1 MKEEKTT
8 ALRQRMIEDMRIRA
22 IGETTQKGHIRAV
35 KHLRHFLVARRIRR
49 HWTNSGLINFT

>member
-22 IGETTQKGHIRAV
+22 IGETTQKGHIR
-35 KHLRHFLVARRIRR
+35 
-49 HWTNSGLINFT
+49 